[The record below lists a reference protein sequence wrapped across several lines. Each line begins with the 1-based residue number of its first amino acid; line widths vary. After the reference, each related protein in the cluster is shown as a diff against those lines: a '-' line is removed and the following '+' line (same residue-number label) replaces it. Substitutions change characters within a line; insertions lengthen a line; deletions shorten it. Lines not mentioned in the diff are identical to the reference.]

1 VVPNAS
7 EDARYVEP
15 DRFQDVDARAL
26 IMAPIQAQGKAI
38 GVLSVINPMARRF
51 DADAATVMQGLG
63 ALAGATIR
71 NAQLFEELE
80 RTQRHYLELFEEST
94 DLVFVTD
101 WEGKI
106 TENNR
111 HAEQVTGFT
120 RERLNSMGIGQL
132 HHIDWNKVKGLRG
145 TPPTGRSILR
155 VHGTGG
161 GRAACHGGGARSSV
175 RVRSGEFHTLDAS
188 RPDGA

>member
-1 VVPNAS
+1 MRASWSPVV
-7 EDARYVEP
+7 
-15 DRFQDVDARAL
+15 FRAL
-26 IMAPIQAQGKAI
+26 MPSAHRAPIEAQGKAI
-38 GVLSVINPMARRF
+38 GVLAVINPMARRF
-51 DADAATVMQGLG
+51 DVDAATVMQGLG
-63 ALAGATIR
+63 GLAGATIR
-71 NAQLFEELE
+71 NAQLFEEVE

-132 HHIDWNKVKGLRG
+132 HQIDWNKVGRARHSTG
-145 TPPTGRSILR
+145 RARSPTGPRCRPQS
-155 VHGTGG
+155 G
-161 GRAACHGGGARSSV
+161 GR
-175 RVRSGEFHTLDAS
+175 S
-188 RPDGA
+188 RLRCTPALSNLRRRIPYFGRFTT